1 MQERMK
7 VVIAEA
13 DPLERDL
20 MVLALQQKGYLV
32 ETASQEEA
40 IYTLVK
46 AVQPDLVILDTF
58 LPGVNGIDVM
68 INIRKL
74 KLVPSDK
81 FIIVSGMRF
90 QEVVTRAIQA
100 GASDFIAKPIDLDL
114 FLERIS
120 RITQG

>member
-1 MQERMK
+1 MK